1 MDISDSRLLNLMQ
14 RGDTDALGV
23 LYVRYS
29 AQVRNFAMGFLQ
41 NEGDADDVTHDV
53 FVNLW
58 QQRDEIS
65 DIESLKAYLFTM
77 TRNAIFSIFRHRRIA
92 ERHIWRPPY
101 TIRRRP
107 PPRPRKKITT
117 TDLLELVQL
126 TIDSMP
132 EQRRR
137 IFTMNRFDHLTYDEI
152 AGALGISR
160 KTVEYHMSQALARL
174 RKISRHIH
182 LLL

>member
-77 TRNAIFSIFRHRRIA
+77 TRNAIFSIFRHRRRGCHRQGQIHSDS
-92 ERHIWRPPY
+92 RG
-101 TIRRRP
+101 
-107 PPRPRKKITT
+107 RKGRVKHESI
-117 TDLLELVQL
+117 
-126 TIDSMP
+126 ID
-132 EQRRR
+132 R
-137 IFTMNRFDHLTYDEI
+137 
-152 AGALGISR
+152 
-160 KTVEYHMSQALARL
+160 
-174 RKISRHIH
+174 
-182 LLL
+182 

>member
-92 ERHIWRPPY
+92 E
-101 TIRRRP
+101 TSSETEE
-107 PPRPRKKITT
+107 KITT

-137 IFTMNRFDHLTYDEI
+137 IFTMSRFDHLTYDEI

>member
-65 DIESLKAYLFTM
+65 DIESLKANLFTK
-77 TRNAIFSIFRHRRIA
+77 TRNAIFYKIRHPRIA
-92 ERHIWRPPY
+92 E
-101 TIRRRP
+101 TN
-107 PPRPRKKITT
+107 K
-117 TDLLELVQL
+117 
-126 TIDSMP
+126 
-132 EQRRR
+132 
-137 IFTMNRFDHLTYDEI
+137 
-152 AGALGISR
+152 AGAQN
-160 KTVEYHMSQALARL
+160 K
-174 RKISRHIH
+174 
-182 LLL
+182 